1 MLHATKIWR
10 KSKAILHGYR
20 QLHQSVKTENIY
32 VDISKG
38 VERRFDSLNYDLDS
52 SLPTGK
58 TLD

>member
-10 KSKAILHGYR
+10 KSKSILHGYR

-38 VERRFDSLNYDLDS
+38 VERRFDSLNYD
-52 SLPTGK
+52 
-58 TLD
+58 